1 MRFSELPPEPVNQ
14 ASASWGF
21 WLAPVLLLLG
31 SSFYLQNPTS
41 PPTQTQPDTPT
52 ASATATPPPAET
64 LRPLVTNLQ
73 ENLASELSKGQA
85 EISFSQSQVRLHLQ
99 AGLFFDSGSALFQP
113 RARALLRTLGRTLQE
128 NSWKID
134 IEGHTDGKPLAFGP
148 YPTNWELSS
157 AQASQLA
164 RELIRVGLTATNL
177 RAIGRAD
184 TAPRSNFNRRIDLII
199 YTSGE

>member
-21 WLAPVLLLLG
+21 WLAPVVLLLG
-31 SSFYLQNPTS
+31 SSFYLENPS
-41 PPTQTQPDTPT
+41 SLLPSTQADTPV
-52 ASATATPPPAET
+52 ASATPTPPPAET
-64 LRPLVTNLQ
+64 LQPLVTNLQ
-73 ENLASELSKGQA
+73 KNLAQELNKGQA

-99 AGLFFDSGSALFQP
+99 AGLFFDNGSALFQP
-113 RARALLRTLGRTLQE
+113 RARALLRILGRSLQE
-128 NSWKID
+128 NPWKID

-164 RELIRVGLTATNL
+164 RELMRVGISAPNL

-184 TAPRSNFNRRIDLII
+184 TAPRGNFNRRIDLII
-199 YTSGE
+199 YASGE